1 LNLDSVLKIKKPRL
15 YNKLYLLQKD
25 EYYSLKTGEKVTRL
39 VATKG
44 TVVQISETGLTN
56 YIVKDKK
63 VNNIP
68 YIYQSKDKKEYIM
81 SQSLTT
87 NYMRKVLFDYY
98 DKNAIIVTTPSFL
111 IIFLGYQNQKII
123 KLNNHSK
130 EEIENMIG
138 NIFQGVKFEHL
149 ELATFLDIV
158 GKKTKI
164 LPFALLGLSLLFL
177 GFMYMQMLEDEEEE
191 LRKFQMQHQQ
201 SQKAKPDQK
210 ITNQDLLSI
219 IQTNEMIKSLYTLPL
234 EAGSFIGDAE
244 FTQQRVTVFS
254 FAPMQNS
261 FLKDH
266 FFKKSIRLPK
276 NDKYTKIPFE
286 LKSAKECIRILGQNK
301 DVVELSSLRENKINF
316 LLRSNEFSPERL
328 DAFLKDIYRC
338 PIQIKE
344 GFVQFVNL
352 NRRNIQINML
362 LVDAS
367 KLKMQNTTIHQKP
380 KGR

>member
-1 LNLDSVLKIKKPRL
+1 LNLDNVLKIKKPRL

-44 TVVQISETGLTN
+44 TVVQISETSLTN

-63 VNNIP
+63 VNNIS
-68 YIYQSKDKKEYIM
+68 YSYQSKDKKEYIM

-98 DKNAIIVTTPSFL
+98 DKNSIIVATPSFL
-111 IIFLGYQNQKII
+111 IVFLGYQNQKII
-123 KLNNHSK
+123 KLNNHSE

-158 GKKTKI
+158 GKKIKI
-164 LPFALLGLSLLFL
+164 LPFVLLGLSLVFL
-177 GFMYMQMLEDEEEE
+177 GFMYMQMHEDEEEE
-191 LRKFQMQHQQ
+191 MRRFQMQHQK
-201 SQKAKPDQK
+201 SQKVKTEQK

-234 EAGSFIGDAE
+234 GTGSFIGDAE
-244 FTQQRVTVFS
+244 FIQQRATVFS
-254 FAPMQNS
+254 FAPMRNS

-266 FFKKSIRLPK
+266 FFKKSIRFPK

-301 DVVELSSLRENKINF
+301 DVVELSSLRGNRINF
-316 LLRSNEFSPERL
+316 LLRSNEFSPKRL
-328 DAFLKDIYRC
+328 DSFLKDIYRC

-352 NRRNIQINML
+352 KRRNVQINML

-367 KLKMQNTTIHQKP
+367 KLKMQNTTINNKP

>member
-1 LNLDSVLKIKKPRL
+1 LNLDNVLKIKKPRL
-15 YNKLYLLQKD
+15 YSKLYILQKD

-44 TVVQISETGLTN
+44 TVVQISETSLTN

-68 YIYQSKDKKEYIM
+68 YIYQSKNKKEYIM

-98 DKNAIIVTTPSFL
+98 EKNAIVVATPSFL

-130 EEIENMIG
+130 EEVENMIG

-149 ELATFLDIV
+149 ELATFLDTV
-158 GKKTKI
+158 GKKTKR
-164 LPFALLGLSLLFL
+164 LPFVLLGLSLLFF
-177 GFMYMQMLEDEEEE
+177 GFMYMQMFEDEEEE
-191 LRKFQMQHQQ
+191 LKKLQMQHQA
-201 SQKAKPDQK
+201 SQNARPKQK

-219 IQTNEMIKSLYTLPL
+219 IKTNEMIKNLYMLPL
-234 EAGSFIGDAE
+234 EAGRFIGNVE
-244 FTQQRVTVFS
+244 FIQQRVTIFS

-266 FFKKSIRLPK
+266 FFKRAIRFSK
-276 NDKYTKIPFE
+276 NDKYAKIPFE
-286 LKSAKECIRILGQNK
+286 LKSAKECIKILGQNK
-301 DVVELSSLRENKINF
+301 DVIELSSLRENKINF

-328 DAFLKDIYRC
+328 DSFLKDIYRC

-344 GFVQFVNL
+344 GFIQFVNL
-352 NRRNIQINML
+352 KKRNVQINML
-362 LVDAS
+362 LVDAN
-367 KLKMQNTTIHQKP
+367 KLKMQHATINQKS